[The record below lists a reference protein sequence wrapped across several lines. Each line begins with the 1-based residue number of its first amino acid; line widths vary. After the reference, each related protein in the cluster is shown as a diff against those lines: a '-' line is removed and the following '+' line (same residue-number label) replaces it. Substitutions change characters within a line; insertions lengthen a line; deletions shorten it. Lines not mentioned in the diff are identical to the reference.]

1 MCEVKVFDGN
11 VEKAMKILKKKLD
24 REGVFLELRKRKYY
38 RKPSVKKREKHMA
51 ALRKLR
57 KRLRKICVNSPG

>member
-11 VEKAMKILKKKLD
+11 IEKAMKVLKKKMD
-24 REGVFLELRKRKYY
+24 KEGIFLELRKRKYY
-38 RKPSVKKREKHMA
+38 RKPSVKKREKHIA

-57 KRLRKICVNSPG
+57 KKQKRGR